1 MSWKSHIKQ
10 IVKWLAVSMG
20 ALLVLL
26 SVLFGLVQTQAGKRQ
41 VATLLSAALSRGI
54 EGQVILGKLEGLIPF
69 HVRLDHLGVGDE
81 GGGWLTVEDVIMD
94 WSATSLVKGRL
105 RFAELS
111 AGAIKITR
119 VPQEREPKK
128 VTKTGPSAWLKILP
142 FLVVDRF
149 AVGRLTLGP
158 GVIGESIEAKFSG
171 AMFRS
176 QVALSLKLRGLKI
189 GKLRAGRV
197 EGNLSV
203 DFLGH
208 IASPF
213 PGLRVSGNGMA
224 DELAYQGLECLPE
237 RHVIWSLAAQ
247 GPVNDVISVGKLQL
261 TGETL
266 TLAVSGCVDT
276 RDLTGKAEAVLEI
289 DDLMSLSG
297 SLGFELPGKT
307 RLHASFEGDGQI
319 HSFSASVRGQMNI
332 PSQGPSVFTAM
343 LAPEVLYAANVN
355 LTEGTKLTISDL
367 RLEAPAVNLT
377 AETSLDLSNNALS
390 GCWQL
395 TLPQLHTLSQT
406 LKHRLGGSLQM
417 EGEIGGF
424 LKMAKLTMKARGNDI
439 LIGGVSFQQIGLT
452 LLAEGSPGRTHGNL
466 RLDLQQAEHRLH
478 GMTDF
483 ILEGQHLTLF
493 PIRMQ
498 ACGSELAGELS
509 LDLDRLLAEGNLEGR
524 CKDLSS
530 FSVLLGEKLGGKAS
544 LQMRFEPSEARQ
556 NVAIQLVGTDLATPF
571 GYASEVRLD
580 ACLTDAFKTLRGTA
594 EIQIEAFQ
602 HEELTLS
609 TFVLSAG
616 GDPEHITFTGRA
628 GGHYNAAF
636 GMEIQGMLGVSREGE
651 WLKLKRF
658 QGRYGDFPVALAR
671 PVTVRHTSKG
681 YGLDEL
687 ALNFGSGH
695 LEASGSFADEHLNV
709 AVDFERLP
717 LAVLRLASAPDLAGS
732 VAGHVVA
739 TGKPDQPEG
748 RVELDFTGV
757 RLRDSN
763 FPQATLA
770 AEAKLQEGRL
780 HAKLALK
787 GLGEK
792 PMEAR
797 LDLPV
802 ALSLVPFG
810 FSLPP
815 KGLLKG
821 RLVGEANLAWAGPL
835 LALDD
840 QSLDGCLEL
849 MCLLKGTVGTP
860 EMTGRAHLEKGVYEN
875 ARTGMILRDLDVR
888 LVTKGSRLIVERA
901 QGTDGENGIV
911 SLQGWVD
918 LSLDEHFPFQLD
930 FILEEAT
937 LLRLDEATAT
947 AEGRLTLSGSLREAL
962 IAGKLDIGPAELR
975 IPDRLPP
982 EMTELEVIEI
992 DRGMQ
997 EKHKQPPPQPG
1008 LAPRLLL
1015 DVALESPGRVFLR
1028 GRGLDSELAGDVR
1041 ITGSAHE
1048 PVITGRLSVV
1058 RGYFN
1063 FLGERFSLEKGVLSF
1078 DGSVPAAPYLDVT
1091 AEARAGDITALVQLS
1106 GPASAPEVSLTS
1118 NPALPSDEI
1127 LARLLFGR
1135 SVDEITPIQ
1144 AVRLAYAASIL
1155 AGSGS
1160 GWDLMGCVRDLLGV
1174 DQLEIKQS
1182 EEESGEVSIGVG
1194 KYLGE
1199 RVYLEVEQGL
1209 GPGGAK
1215 GTVEV
1220 EITPNITVETEVGGE
1235 SDAGIGIRWK
1245 RDY

>member
-1 MSWKSHIKQ
+1 
-10 IVKWLAVSMG
+10 MG

-26 SVLFGLVQTQAGKRQ
+26 SVLFALAQTQVAKRQ

-54 EGQVILGKLEGLIPF
+54 EGQVTLGKLEGLIPF
-69 HVRLDHLGVGDE
+69 DIRLDHLSVGDE
-81 GGGWLTVEDVIMD
+81 GGGWLTVEDVIMN

-105 RFAELS
+105 RVAELS

-119 VPQEREPKK
+119 VPQERKPKK
-128 VTKTGPSAWLKILP
+128 ATKTGPSAWLKILP

-158 GVIGESIEAKFSG
+158 GVIGESIEARFSG
-171 AMFRS
+171 AMFQS

-189 GKLRAGRV
+189 GKFRAGRV
-197 EGNLSV
+197 EGNLNV

-213 PGLRVSGNGMA
+213 PGLRVSGNGIA
-224 DELAYQGLECLPE
+224 DELAYQDLECLPE
-237 RHVIWSLAAQ
+237 RHLIWSLAAQ

-266 TLAVSGCVDT
+266 TLAVSGCVDA

-289 DDLMSLSG
+289 HDLMSLSDC
-297 SLGFELPGKT
+297 LGFELPGKT
-307 RLHASFEGDGQI
+307 RLHASLEGDGQT
-319 HSFSASVRGQMNI
+319 HSFSARIRGQMNI
-332 PSQGPSVFTAM
+332 PSQWPSVFTAM
-343 LAPEVLYAANVN
+343 LAPEVIYTANVN
-355 LTEGTKLTISDL
+355 LTEGTRLTISDL
-367 RLEAPAVNLT
+367 RLEGPAVKLT
-377 AETSLDLSNNALS
+377 AETSLDLSNDVLS
-390 GCWQL
+390 GHWQL
-395 TLPQLHTLSQT
+395 TLPQLHGLSQA
-406 LKHRLGGSLQM
+406 LRHRVGGSLQVA
-417 EGEIGGF
+417 GEVGGT
-424 LKMAKLTMKARGNDI
+424 LEAAKLTMEATGHDI
-439 LIGGVSFQQIGLT
+439 LMGGATFQEIGLT
-452 LLAEGSPGRTHGNL
+452 LIAEGLPARTHGNL
-466 RLDLQQAEHRLH
+466 RLELRQPDHRLH
-478 GMTDF
+478 GITDF
-483 ILEGQHLTLF
+483 ILERQNLILS
-493 PIRMQ
+493 PVSVQ
-498 ACGSELAGELS
+498 AAGSEVRGKLV
-509 LDLDRLLAEGNLEGR
+509 LDLDRLLAQGNLDGT

-530 FSVLLGEKLGGKAS
+530 LSFLLGEKLNGNAD
-544 LQMRFEPSEARQ
+544 LEVRFKPSEAGQ
-556 NVAIQLVGTDLATPF
+556 NIDFQLVGRDLATPF
-571 GYASEVRLD
+571 GYASEVRVD
-580 ACLTDAFKTLRGTA
+580 ARLKDALKALRGSA
-594 EIQIEAFQ
+594 DIGIKAFQ
-602 HEELTLS
+602 YDEVTVGTLA
-609 TFVLSAG
+609 LSAAG
-616 GDPEHITFTGRA
+616 GPEHITFTGKAR
-628 GGHYNAAF
+628 GRYNTTF
-636 GMEIQGMLGVSREGE
+636 EMEAQGMLRASGEGE
-651 WLKLKRF
+651 LEINLTE
-658 QGRYGDFPVALAR
+658 VR
-671 PVTVRHTSKG
+671 PRDT
-681 YGLDEL
+681 
-687 ALNFGSGH
+687 N
-695 LEASGSFADEHLNV
+695 
-709 AVDFERLP
+709 LP
-717 LAVLRLASAPDLAGS
+717 LAT
-732 VAGHVVA
+732 VAA
-739 TGKPDQPEG
+739 K
-748 RVELDFTGV
+748 
-757 RLRDSN
+757 
-763 FPQATLA
+763 
-770 AEAKLQEGRL
+770 AKLEQGRL
-780 HAKLALK
+780 HAKLVLE

-797 LDLPV
+797 LGLPV

-821 RLVGEANLAWAGPL
+821 RLVGEANLAWASPL

-860 EMTGRAHLEKGVYEN
+860 EMTGWAHLEKGVYEN

-911 SLQGWVD
+911 SLQGWID

-947 AEGRLTLSGSLREAL
+947 AEGRLTLSGSFREAL
-962 IAGKLDIGPAELR
+962 IAGRLDIGPAELR

-982 EMTELEVIEI
+982 EMIELEVIEI

-997 EKHKQPPPQPG
+997 EKHQQPLPQPG

-1028 GRGLDSELAGDVR
+1028 GRGLDSEWAGDVS
-1041 ITGSAHE
+1041 ITGSAHK

-1118 NPALPSDEI
+1118 NPVLPSDEI
-1127 LARLLFGR
+1127 LSRLLFGR
-1135 SVDEITPIQ
+1135 SVGEITPMQ

-1160 GWDLMGCVRDLLGV
+1160 GWDLMGCARDLLGV
-1174 DQLEIKQS
+1174 DQLEIKES
-1182 EEESGEVSIGVG
+1182 EEEGGEISIGVG

-1215 GTVEV
+1215 GTVAV

>member
-1 MSWKSHIKQ
+1 
-10 IVKWLAVSMG
+10 
-20 ALLVLL
+20 
-26 SVLFGLVQTQAGKRQ
+26 
-41 VATLLSAALSRGI
+41 
-54 EGQVILGKLEGLIPF
+54 
-69 HVRLDHLGVGDE
+69 
-81 GGGWLTVEDVIMD
+81 
-94 WSATSLVKGRL
+94 
-105 RFAELS
+105 
-111 AGAIKITR
+111 
-119 VPQEREPKK
+119 
-128 VTKTGPSAWLKILP
+128 
-142 FLVVDRF
+142 
-149 AVGRLTLGP
+149 
-158 GVIGESIEAKFSG
+158 
-171 AMFRS
+171 
-176 QVALSLKLRGLKI
+176 
-189 GKLRAGRV
+189 
-197 EGNLSV
+197 
-203 DFLGH
+203 
-208 IASPF
+208 
-213 PGLRVSGNGMA
+213 
-224 DELAYQGLECLPE
+224 
-237 RHVIWSLAAQ
+237 
-247 GPVNDVISVGKLQL
+247 
-261 TGETL
+261 
-266 TLAVSGCVDT
+266 
-276 RDLTGKAEAVLEI
+276 
-289 DDLMSLSG
+289 
-297 SLGFELPGKT
+297 
-307 RLHASFEGDGQI
+307 
-319 HSFSASVRGQMNI
+319 
-332 PSQGPSVFTAM
+332 
-343 LAPEVLYAANVN
+343 
-355 LTEGTKLTISDL
+355 
-367 RLEAPAVNLT
+367 
-377 AETSLDLSNNALS
+377 
-390 GCWQL
+390 
-395 TLPQLHTLSQT
+395 
-406 LKHRLGGSLQM
+406 
-417 EGEIGGF
+417 
-424 LKMAKLTMKARGNDI
+424 MAKLTMEGTGHDI
-439 LIGGVSFQQIGLT
+439 LMGGVNFQEIGLT
-452 LLAEGSPGRTHGNL
+452 LLAEGMPARIQGNL
-466 RLDLQQAEHRLH
+466 RLELRQAEHRLH

-483 ILEGQHLTLF
+483 ILERRNLILSLVSV
-493 PIRMQ
+493 Q
-498 ACGSELAGELS
+498 AAGSEVRGKLV

-530 FSVLLGEKLGGKAS
+530 FSVLLGRKLSGDGGLK
-544 LQMRFEPSEARQ
+544 MRLEPSGVGQ
-556 NVAIQLVGTDLATPF
+556 NVDFQLVGTDLATSF

-594 EIQIEAFQ
+594 EIQIKAFQ

-616 GDPEHITFTGRA
+616 GDPEHITFTGKAVGR
-628 GGHYNAAF
+628 YKAAF
-636 GMEIQGMLGVSREGE
+636 EIETQGMLGVSG
-651 WLKLKRF
+651 
-658 QGRYGDFPVALAR
+658 
-671 PVTVRHTSKG
+671 
-681 YGLDEL
+681 
-687 ALNFGSGH
+687 
-695 LEASGSFADEHLNV
+695 
-709 AVDFERLP
+709 
-717 LAVLRLASAPDLAGS
+717 
-732 VAGHVVA
+732 
-739 TGKPDQPEG
+739 
-748 RVELDFTGV
+748 
-757 RLRDSN
+757 
-763 FPQATLA
+763 
-770 AEAKLQEGRL
+770 EGRL
-780 HAKLALK
+780 HAKLTLK

-821 RLVGEANLAWAGPL
+821 RLVGKANLAWAGPL

-947 AEGRLTLSGSLREAL
+947 AEGRLTLSGSFREAL
-962 IAGKLDIGPAELR
+962 IAGRLDIGPAELR

-1078 DGSVPAAPYLDVT
+1078 DGRVPAAPYLDVT

-1235 SDAGIGIRWK
+1235 SDAGIGIKWK
-1245 RDY
+1245 RNY